1 MRTTND
7 IFKEFENLTV
17 LIVGDVMID
26 RYLSGNINRIS
37 PEAPVPVVHLQNSE
51 NRLGGAANVALNIK
65 ALGANP
71 ILCSVIG
78 KDEFGS
84 HLLDILPKHG
94 ITTKGIIQSDNRVT
108 TVKTRVIASNQ
119 HILRVDTED
128 THDLD
133 NKERQRLLNNIVSII
148 ESKSPD
154 VILFQDYNKGVL
166 SEQIIS
172 DIMLIAV
179 KQDIKT
185 VVDPKLKNF
194 FAYKKA
200 TLFKPN
206 LKEVK
211 DAININFPKSNSFLH
226 NATQY
231 LREKA
236 GVENIIITLGE
247 KGMYINDGKLQVSI
261 PTQARDIADVCGA
274 GDTVVSVAAL
284 GIGIEMSLE
293 NIAILANLA
302 GGIVCE
308 QVGVVP
314 IDLNQLKEE
323 YTKLI
328 SHSNFKSTS

>member
-1 MRTTND
+1 MRTTKN

-17 LIVGDVMID
+17 LVVGDVMID
-26 RYLSGNINRIS
+26 RYLNGNINRIS
-37 PEAPVPVVHLQNSE
+37 PEAPVPVVHLQGSE

-84 HLLDILPKHG
+84 RLLDILPKHG
-94 ITTKGIIQSDNRVT
+94 ISTKGILQSDNRVT

-133 NKERQRLLNNIVSII
+133 NKERQKLIENILSII
-148 ESKSPD
+148 ELKSPD

-194 FAYKKA
+194 FAFKKV

-211 DAININFPKSNSFLH
+211 DAINKRFAKSNSYLH
-226 NATQY
+226 SATQY
-231 LREKA
+231 LREKT
-236 GVENIIITLGE
+236 GVDNIIITLGE
-247 KGMYINDGKLQVSI
+247 KGMYINDGKLQASI

-323 YTKLI
+323 YSKLM
-328 SHSNFKSTS
+328 SHSDIKH